1 LKLEIIN
8 KMIAIAKS
16 LKSKCFFRHPSRCF
30 SKISKDDTE
39 FFKDNISKGVEMDE
53 NVDSSAVF

>member
-1 LKLEIIN
+1 
-8 KMIAIAKS
+8 MIAIAKS